1 MILGCME
8 MKLKKLVFIFVLICI
23 IVFFIFYY
31 IFSKFG
37 NNKVINQDEFVD
49 NILNMQGYEAN
60 IEVKVTSNK
69 NENYYEMFQYVENNN
84 SKFIVNSPDSIKGMT
99 VELENHKLRI
109 TNTKINMEK
118 IYDNYEYALNNNLF
132 LNTFIQD
139 YKNNDSY
146 CYEEDDKIILKTELS
161 SNSNTYIKFKELYLD
176 KKTGLPK
183 ELIIKDNTKNTYI
196 SIIYNDIKIK

>member
-1 MILGCME
+1 
-8 MKLKKLVFIFVLICI
+8 
-23 IVFFIFYY
+23 
-31 IFSKFG
+31 
-37 NNKVINQDEFVD
+37 
-49 NILNMQGYEAN
+49 
-60 IEVKVTSNK
+60 
-69 NENYYEMFQYVENNN
+69 
-84 SKFIVNSPDSIKGMT
+84 
-99 VELENHKLRI
+99 
-109 TNTKINMEK
+109 MEK

-196 SIIYNDIKIK
+196 SIIYNDIKICHLSAVCVFFINKRSIFLYNIKNHLHFNFFVLQ